1 MEYSKRAVGLAL
13 IMNLAYKG
21 KNALEKFLVQ
31 QNLIQYNLM
40 LLIRA
45 RTAIPDKDFIGRL
58 ENQTLG
64 NLIDLYKICANRSDE
79 EISLIVLLKKY
90 NKKRR
95 YLVHNIIKDA
105 NYKKI
110 QMEAKIA
117 NENGSEILKC
127 LMSVLLKEVSK

>member
-1 MEYSKRAVGLAL
+1 
-13 IMNLAYKG
+13 MNLAHEG
-21 KNALEKFLVQ
+21 KNALERFLIQ

-40 LLIRA
+40 LLIQARA
-45 RTAIPDKDFIGRL
+45 TIPDKDFIGRL

-64 NLIDLYKICANRSDE
+64 NLIDLYKICANRNDE
-79 EISLIVLLKKY
+79 ETVLIVLLKEY

-105 NYKKI
+105 NYKRI

-127 LMSVLLKEVSK
+127 LTSVLLKEVQK